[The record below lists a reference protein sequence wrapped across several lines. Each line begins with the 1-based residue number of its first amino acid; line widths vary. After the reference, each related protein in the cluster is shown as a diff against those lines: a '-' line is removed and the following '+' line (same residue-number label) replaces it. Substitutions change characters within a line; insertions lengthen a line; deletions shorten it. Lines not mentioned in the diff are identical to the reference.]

1 MRCTLSTA
9 YVGSSVTQ
17 AGLALLL
24 AISAW
29 PAVCLTPCAAPEA
42 SLVST
47 AAAVPAS
54 TYSYPPPQPNALAWR
69 PYPGLLNTWLR
80 QQSPEFNKWNIGAWE
95 RFRYE
100 SRNYFAANGA
110 GPLAVD
116 FNAASPTAHNN
127 YSLFRTQV
135 WVGYAPTE
143 WIRGFVEAQDS
154 SQNGWEGDP
163 NPQANNALVFPGLG
177 LGVAVCG
184 ATRVTDR
191 MIAAAAQAV
200 ASMVGI
206 RGAGAPLLPRISDLR
221 RVSATVAIAVAK
233 AAADD
238 GVAAIELENPV
249 QDVFERMWQPVYPE
263 LVLDAEESADG
274 E

>member
-1 MRCTLSTA
+1 MTKTSTSA
-9 YVGSSVTQ
+9 ELRDDVEYVI
-17 AGLALLL
+17 A
-24 AISAW
+24 
-29 PAVCLTPCAAPEA
+29 
-42 SLVST
+42 
-47 AAAVPAS
+47 
-54 TYSYPPPQPNALAWR
+54 
-69 PYPGLLNTWLR
+69 
-80 QQSPEFNKWNIGAWE
+80 
-95 RFRYE
+95 
-100 SRNYFAANGA
+100 
-110 GPLAVD
+110 
-116 FNAASPTAHNN
+116 
-127 YSLFRTQV
+127 
-135 WVGYAPTE
+135 
-143 WIRGFVEAQDS
+143 
-154 SQNGWEGDP
+154 
-163 NPQANNALVFPGLG
+163 QANNALVFPGLG

-249 QDVFERMWQPVYPE
+249 QDVFDRMWQPVYPE
-263 LVLDAEESADG
+263 LMLDAEGSADG